1 MQKPNSNVKYPKT
14 NQETLQNYSGFFF
27 HFDSE
32 TTRNTEVDELY
43 LQGTRSRP
51 SALSTHTIESY
62 NRIFHSHPT
71 LKTYTSLR
79 ILLKLQD
86 SQQVHIYSNIKTPN
100 SPTKTNQSKTQN
112 GKIVKDCLFMVRLV
126 AEKTLRL
133 AKNKKFNSTK

>member
-1 MQKPNSNVKYPKT
+1 MQKPKSNANYPKT
-14 NQETLQNYSGFFF
+14 SQETLQNYSGFFS

-79 ILLKLQD
+79 ILLKLQN
-86 SQQVHIYSNIKTPN
+86 SQEHIYSNIKTPN

-112 GKIVKDCLFMVRLV
+112 GKIVKDCLFMPRLV
-126 AEKTLRL
+126 AEKTIRL
-133 AKNKKFNSTK
+133 AKNKKLNSTK